1 MDHWQ
6 RIFDYLSLPTTT
18 TLYIGVGSSMGHY
31 AEVTEQNNQQYPCFL
46 NNFEG
51 SHLVVLIDPCL
62 ESDLKLFRYF
72 EQQGDPLTLV
82 NQTNWNKTTSIESS
96 GLLTNNIKKTFPGSV
111 VPRVREFD
119 NSKGKFFAINDCFY
133 PEVNCHMDDKHKIK
147 ASESVSI
154 LLQLVTLALSK
165 VNPCKIIYQDYTGA
179 DTTNAYGN
187 LFDIFGRDTILSNV
201 CFDVSQHDGGCFIE
215 LRPDMVQLD
224 ESGNFIQEKYES
236 LTKFSSSPNYLKSL
250 KSRIDVLAY
259 PTVWNYIKLRESA
272 SFEQVFVN
280 RVKILATLYGL
291 DFDPLVSN
299 ERLCYQY
306 LCIIKTVIRDIVRSR
321 DIDDSLAC
329 FLLENLENRS
339 VFTNTLSILKFE

>member
-6 RIFDYLSLPTTT
+6 RIFNYLSLPTTT
-18 TLYIGVGSSMGHY
+18 TLYIGVGSSMSHY

-62 ESDLKLFRYF
+62 ESDLRLFRYF

-82 NQTNWNKTTSIESS
+82 NQTNWDNTASIESS

-111 VPRVREFD
+111 VPLVREFD

-133 PEVNCHMDDKHKIK
+133 PEVHPQMDDKHNIK

-154 LLQLVTLALSK
+154 LLQLVTIALSK
-165 VNPCKIIYQDYTGA
+165 VKPSKIIYQDYTGA

-215 LRPDMVQLD
+215 LRPDMIQLD
-224 ESGNFIQEKYES
+224 ESGNFVQEKYER
-236 LTKFSSSPNYLKSL
+236 LTKFPNSPNYLKSV
-250 KSRIDVLAY
+250 KSRIDILAY
-259 PTVWNYIKLRESA
+259 PTAWNYIKLKESV
-272 SFEQVFVN
+272 SFEQVFVD
-280 RVKILATLYGL
+280 RVKNLATIYGL
-291 DFDPLVSN
+291 EFDLSAS
-299 ERLCYQY
+299 RAKLCAQY
-306 LCIIKTVIRDIVRSR
+306 LCILNTVIRDIVRSR
-321 DIDDSLAC
+321 DIDDSFAD
-329 FLLENLENRS
+329 FLLGNLENRTE
-339 VFTNTLSILKFE
+339 FNNAISILKFD